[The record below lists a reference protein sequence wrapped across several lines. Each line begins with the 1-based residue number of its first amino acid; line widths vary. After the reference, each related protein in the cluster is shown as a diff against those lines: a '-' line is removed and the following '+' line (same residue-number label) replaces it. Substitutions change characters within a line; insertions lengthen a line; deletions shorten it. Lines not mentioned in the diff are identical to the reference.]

1 VLCRHALQ
9 EESVRAVFVKQGCLL
24 GSAEESPG
32 TAVSIQPSIGQDL
45 HRLAVQDLF
54 VILMDAEH
62 CGSHTDA
69 EAAVRAKA
77 ADGLLEQV
85 SQAGGQ
91 VDALLQCPHRPEEGC
106 GCWGTYP
113 GFLYATAARLELR
126 LEECFLL
133 CDEPN
138 DVVLAYRVGCR
149 PILVLSGNSIGDVY
163 EGHQPEPRDF
173 PIARNFAAAVDYVL
187 AEDQTNELWGHARVP
202 SALSQL
208 EEEIAPADETPE
220 LSPTLRLMSPVPGGE
235 GALLTRLPQIT
246 HSARRLLLLFVFG
259 GVWLSLG
266 IAYLLTHLYR
276 VQPFP
281 EFVWYLTLQFIPRPV
296 RGALFIG
303 TGAAVVILSLRAF
316 LHLLPGNSR
325 QE

>member
-1 VLCRHALQ
+1 L
-9 EESVRAVFVKQGCLL
+9 RAVFVKQGCLVAPAAHDA
-24 GSAEESPG
+24 GAAASIRPG
-32 TAVSIQPSIGQDL
+32 VAQDL
-45 HRLAVQDLF
+45 ARLAAQHLF
-54 VILMDAEH
+54 VVLMDAQP
-62 CGSHTDA
+62 CGAQTEDES
-69 EAAVRAKA
+69 AVREKA
-77 ADGLLEQV
+77 ADGFIDQI

-91 VDALLQCPHRPEEGC
+91 VDALLQCPHRPEESC

-113 GFLYATAARLELR
+113 GFLYATAARLDLR

-133 CDEPN
+133 CDAPN
-138 DVVLAYRVGCR
+138 DVLLAYRVGCR
-149 PILVLSGNSIGDVY
+149 PILVLGGRSIGNVY

-173 PIARNFAAAVDYVL
+173 PIARDFASAVDYVL
-187 AEDQTNELWGHARVP
+187 AEDQTNELWGHPRVP

-208 EEEIAPADETPE
+208 DEEMATQDEAPE
-220 LSPTLRLMSPVPGGE
+220 LSPTLRLISPVPGAE
-235 GALLTRLPQIT
+235 RALLAGLPQIT
-246 HSARRLLLLFVFG
+246 HSARRWLLLFVLG

-281 EFVWYLTLQFIPRPV
+281 EFVWYLTLQFIPRPM

-316 LHLLPGNSR
+316 MHLLPGNAR
-325 QE
+325 RR

>member
-1 VLCRHALQ
+1 L
-9 EESVRAVFVKQGCLL
+9 RAVFVKQRCLVRPA
-24 GSAEESPG
+24 GEGADA
-32 TAVSIQPSIGQDL
+32 AVSIRPSIGQDL
-45 HRLAVQDLF
+45 HRLAAHHLF

-62 CGSHTDA
+62 CGAQTEA
-69 EAAVRAKA
+69 EATTREKA
-77 ADGLLEQV
+77 ADSLLKQV
-85 SQAGGQ
+85 RQAGGQ
-91 VDALLQCPHRPEEGC
+91 VDALVQCPHRPEEGC
-106 GCWGTYP
+106 GCWGTHP

-138 DVVLAYRVGCR
+138 DILLACRVGCR
-149 PILVLSGNSIGDVY
+149 PILVLGGNSIGEVY

-173 PIARNFAAAVDYVL
+173 PIARNFASAVDYVL

-208 EEEIAPADETPE
+208 DEEMAPVDEALE
-220 LSPTLRLMSPVPGGE
+220 LSPTLRLISPVPGAE
-235 GALLTRLPQIT
+235 GALLAGLPQIT

-325 QE
+325 RH

>member
-1 VLCRHALQ
+1 L
-9 EESVRAVFVKQGCLL
+9 RAVFVKQGCLVEPAAE
-24 GSAEESPG
+24 SAG
-32 TAVSIQPSIGQDL
+32 AVVSIQPGAAQDL
-45 HRLAVQDLF
+45 HKLAAQDLF
-54 VILMDAEH
+54 VVLMDAAH
-62 CGSHTDA
+62 CGAHTEI
-69 EAAVRAKA
+69 EAAAREKA
-77 ADGLLEQV
+77 AESLLDQI

-138 DVVLAYRVGCR
+138 DVQLAYRVGCR
-149 PILVLSGNSIGDVY
+149 PIFVLGDKSIGDVY

-173 PIARNFAAAVDYVL
+173 PVARNFASAVDYVL
-187 AEDQTNELWGHARVP
+187 AEDQTNELWGHARIP

-208 EEEIAPADETPE
+208 DEEMAPADEALE
-220 LSPTLRLMSPVPGGE
+220 LTPTLRLISPVPGAE
-235 GALLTRLPQIT
+235 RALLAGLPQIT

-303 TGAAVVILSLRAF
+303 TGAAVVVLSLRAF

-325 QE
+325 RR